1 MALFDGRHDP
11 TGERYDALMEELAGL
26 KRNVA
31 ELRGER
37 DSRKRVISLEK
48 EYESTKR
55 ELVDLQIEFDREKE
69 KHEHEKRE
77 TEHMVG
83 LQRKRGEFETE
94 AAGREAKLV
103 VREENLQAAKDR
115 FDEHVAFIEKRF
127 DQQFD
132 SLNGLMEKFLERM
145 PTTRQ
150 LITVGGKN
158 GDDEGE

>member
-1 MALFDGRHDP
+1 MGLFDSRHDP
-11 TGERYDALMEELAGL
+11 TGERYDKLLEEIGEL
-26 KRNVA
+26 KLRVTELRAEKKSRTQIA
-31 ELRGER
+31 ELER
-37 DSRKRVISLEK
+37 
-48 EYESTKR
+48 EYADTKKQ
-55 ELVDLQIEFDREKE
+55 LVDLQLSFEKE
-69 KHEHEKRE
+69 KERHDRERRE

-94 AAGREAKLV
+94 AAGREAVLN

-145 PTTRQ
+145 PTTKQ
-150 LITVGGKN
+150 LITVGGRN
-158 GDDEGE
+158 GGEEE